1 MRFHVMYAP
10 SDFATETYATTSER
24 DYFLEEKSKPRKIIH
39 RLTWRRRQRIAESS
53 NKIML
58 GQ

>member
-1 MRFHVMYAP
+1 MYAP